1 MSLIKRTF
9 PTFPSLSDLFGEDW
23 SSTNWPEVS
32 WSPAVN
38 VIENGDNF
46 EVEVAA
52 PGLRKEEFDISVE
65 NGVLRISGKSE
76 KEAEEKKKNYTRR
89 EFSSRSFLNRF
100 TLPENVDGDSID
112 AKYENGILHLKLKKK
127 DKAESSKK
135 QIAVK

>member
-23 SSTNWPEVS
+23 ITTNWPEVS

-38 VIENGDNF
+38 VIENSDNF

-52 PGLRKEEFDISVE
+52 PGLKKEEFDISVE

-76 KEAEEKKKNYTRR
+76 KEAEEKRKNYTRR
-89 EFSSRSFLNRF
+89 EFSSRSFSNRF

-112 AKYENGILHLKLKKK
+112 AKYDNGILHLKLKKK
-127 DKAESSKK
+127 DKTESSKK

>member
-23 SSTNWPEVS
+23 STTNWPEVS

>member
-127 DKAESSKK
+127 DKAELSKK